1 MAHGCSLFSLLS
13 PHISQ
18 YVNVGEIFVNQ
29 FSFISSFDMP
39 WSGCCGLCLGPHLQ
53 HGGTLFHR
61 HGEGGWLLALGSL
74 IQGTSFFIHALA
86 KMAAWIERLMW
97 VPFHPFGLQLASQVL
112 VCPTS
117 PTSPPSSLLIT
128 CPTDFRLQCQTDAV
142 ALHKLCSQCPQ
153 EHKVRSLQYIKNLIH
168 LCIPP
173 STYSS

>member
-86 KMAAWIERLMW
+86 KTAAWIERLMW
-97 VPFHPFGLQLASQVL
+97 VPFHPFGLQLSL
-112 VCPTS
+112 TGFSLSYFTS
-117 PTSPPSSLLIT
+117 IISPDHLSH
-128 CPTDFRLQCQTDAV
+128 RLQAPVPDR
-142 ALHKLCSQCPQ
+142 CSGF
-153 EHKVRSLQYIKNLIH
+153 
-168 LCIPP
+168 
-173 STYSS
+173 T